1 MIIKNVNIATPPE
14 REYVVGN
21 ELDSL
26 DILINQDIEIHN
38 GIITNIQPS
47 SEDRNSDD
55 WAIPAFTDPHTHL
68 VFCGSRENEVDLKK
82 SLGYDGIL
90 KAGGGI
96 YSTVSSTRSCDIDNL
111 YFYTKERIIGMM
123 MNGTS
128 ALECKTGYGLDL
140 ETEDKSLK
148 VLERL
153 ERDLNIT
160 IKKTLLAHVPPRGS
174 SEGTFIKDFIDM
186 IDEFRKRID
195 YVDVFVDD
203 GAFSP
208 DFAFKVIEFANS
220 IGITGRVHLNEIRN
234 LGGISKLSGL
244 KIASMDHM
252 VETTEGEISDI
263 KSVVTLLPFTA
274 LTMGK
279 SVNIFNSLKE
289 RGIIISVG
297 SDSSPNTYLTSF
309 LFVISIARQMT
320 KMTLENLLNMATL
333 NSSYSLSLSRTTGSI
348 HKGKEANIVLTRG
361 NFRNIGYK
369 FGEDLIRAVFIK
381 GKKYMRSETDL
392 SN

>member
-26 DILINQDIEIHN
+26 DILTNQDIEIHN
-38 GIITNIQPS
+38 GTITGIQPS
-47 SEDRNSDD
+47 SEEGNSND

-96 YSTVSSTRSCDIDNL
+96 YSTVSSTRSCDIDSL
-111 YFYTKERIIGMM
+111 YLYTKERIIGMM

-174 SEGTFIKDFIDM
+174 SEGTFIRDFIDM

-203 GAFSP
+203 GAFTP
-208 DFAFKVIEFANS
+208 DFALKAIEFANS

-234 LGGISKLSGL
+234 LGGVSKLRGL
-244 KIASMDHM
+244 RIASMDHM
-252 VETTEGEISDI
+252 VETSEGEISEI
-263 KSVVTLLPFTA
+263 ESAVTLLPFTA

-279 SVNIFNSLKE
+279 SVSIFNSLKDG
-289 RGIIISVG
+289 GIIISIG

-333 NSSYSLSLSRTTGSI
+333 NSSYSLSISRNTGSI
-348 HKGKEANIVLTRG
+348 HTGKEANIILTRG